1 MILPIYARTLDF
13 LLGVLTV
20 TSIRH
25 LPQDT
30 FAVARIRGWVVI
42 TASHSRPPSVGMLT
56 ARGNVVPPMNE
67 SAVVVRDQ
75 R

>member
-30 FAVARIRGWVVI
+30 FAVARIRGWAVE
-42 TASHSRPPSVGMLT
+42 PFL
-56 ARGNVVPPMNE
+56 VP
-67 SAVVVRDQ
+67 
-75 R
+75 